1 MCGCGMYSR
10 PCASNV
16 PLCNITGG
24 NVSARASARSSCC
37 MRACTWST
45 LLFDIESAQ
54 DNYKRVAC
62 LVCPFYPRWLLRLA
76 RAAHLASTERLDKVG
91 PKMELVR
98 SFTKC
103 QPQIHYKF
111 IFYATPLRPTLP
123 NTTTRCPH
131 YSMSVGRRD
140 DVQGLGPVLAHRVQ
154 GRPLRL
160 LHE

>member
-16 PLCNITGG
+16 HLCNITGG

-76 RAAHLASTERLDKVG
+76 RAAHLASTERLSKVG
-91 PKMELVR
+91 PKMEFLCGI
-98 SFTKC
+98 SFSTN
-103 QPQIHYKF
+103 
-111 IFYATPLRPTLP
+111 PLPTLP
-123 NTTTRCPH
+123 KTTTRCPH

-154 GRPLRL
+154 GGPLRL